1 VAATSTRTAYPGRK
15 YVPRSVLACQHGCDD
30 GGASRCALWC
40 AAVLAS
46 LLALNLNP
54 SDLIKSL
61 SPYGEIGVM
70 FIIFAETGLLVG
82 FFLPGDSLLFT
93 AGLLAGTGDLDV
105 ALVVVCAFA
114 GAFIGSE
121 VGYLIGKQV
130 GPRLFT
136 KQESRF
142 FKQEYVERTH
152 AFFERHG
159 PKTIVLARF
168 VPIVRTFTPVM
179 AGVGNMQ
186 RRVYTL
192 YNLIGALLWA
202 VGLSLLGWGLGDTLF
217 SGKDK
222 NKNIDKYLLPLV
234 AVVILVSLI
243 PVLLEWRKSRRNPVG
258 PATPEAAV
266 AEAEEIHDLVDPD

>member
-1 VAATSTRTAYPGRK
+1 
-15 YVPRSVLACQHGCDD
+15 
-30 GGASRCALWC
+30 
-40 AAVLAS
+40 
-46 LLALNLNP
+46 
-54 SDLIKSL
+54 
-61 SPYGEIGVM
+61 
-70 FIIFAETGLLVG
+70 
-82 FFLPGDSLLFT
+82 
-93 AGLLAGTGDLDV
+93 
-105 ALVVVCAFA
+105 
-114 GAFIGSE
+114 
-121 VGYLIGKQV
+121 
-130 GPRLFT
+130 
-136 KQESRF
+136 
-142 FKQEYVERTH
+142 VERTH

-234 AVVILVSLI
+234 AVVVLVSLI
-243 PVLLEWRKSRRNPVG
+243 PVLLEWRKSRRTPVE

-266 AEAEEIHDLVDPD
+266 AEAKEIHDLVDPD